1 MQQVRCLDPSCPISR
16 PAARRWV
23 ELTSPCLLSGFAV
36 YLPGSSTR
44 TRCAIDS
51 YWDAK
56 CSADKKGNLFAQGGH
71 FSIRPV
77 TNFSTK
83 QAYLPSS
90 NVLAT
95 KVSPF
100 VVLLLGQI
108 LTRDVFWIVRSS
120 FPRRE
125 SDRSRI
131 SSYPRRRQSLTRRS
145 CPGSFD
151 GSRSSEESSRS
162 ESSVHRRSTM
172 REMNTRPTCVPLRL
186 RRCVDAF
193 SR

>member
-23 ELTSPCLLSGFAV
+23 ELTSPCLLSGFTV
-36 YLPGSSTR
+36 SLPGSSTR
-44 TRCAIDS
+44 TRCDFS
-51 YWDAK
+51 SHWDASY
-56 CSADKKGNLFAQGGH
+56 SADKEGDFSAQGGH

-100 VVLLLGQI
+100 VVLPLGQR
-108 LTRDVFWIVRSS
+108 LTRNVFWIVRSS
-120 FPRRE
+120 FLRRE

-131 SSYPRRRQSLTRRS
+131 SSYPRRRQSPTRRS

-162 ESSVHRRSTM
+162 ESSAHRRSIM
-172 REMNTRPTCVPLRL
+172 REMST
-186 RRCVDAF
+186 
-193 SR
+193 